1 MKKNIVYIKS
11 FFLLFTV
18 VFLYGFTSHR
28 NELRKVKDVTIE
40 FTNPNNLLLSYEMV
54 NKLLIQKNG
63 QEVNQPK
70 SSLNLHEFENS
81 LIRNPFIEHAK
92 VSVTIKGSIK
102 TLITQRT
109 PIARVNAGSGVYYID
124 KQGVKVP
131 LSANYSARVL
141 LISGKIKSR
150 DIPNLL
156 VLIQQINSNEFLTN
170 LIVGIQKNA
179 ANEYVLQTRVYDQ
192 YIYLGEISE
201 LNSKFKKLEA
211 FYNEAIKEGEVEL
224 YKTINLKY
232 NNQVVCTKD

>member
-63 QEVNQPK
+63 QVVNQPK

-102 TLITQRT
+102 ALITQRT

-211 FYNEAIKEGEVEL
+211 FYNEAIQEGEVEL